1 MLYRHIFHRSCWV
14 YVFQMTKYTL
24 LTLIGAALCC
34 ACSLWLAPGNSLLTF
49 LMRLGIVCVIFPTV
63 WIGATF
69 RTPEFKAMLQLAL
82 RLAGR
87 FLPKRK

>member
-1 MLYRHIFHRSCWV
+1 M
-14 YVFQMTKYTL
+14 
-24 LTLIGAALCC
+24 
-34 ACSLWLAPGNSLLTF
+34 TF
-49 LMRLGIVCVIFPTV
+49 LLRLGIVCVIFPTV